1 MKLRILNLNNTLH
14 KLSFSYIFNFK
25 KDKAFSVSTILS
37 SLALI
42 LGISI
47 LITVMS
53 VMNGFREQLVD
64 SLSGVNGDITIYNA
78 NKDKIKKIQEK
89 NPSIS
94 FVENFQSRVI
104 TSNENGIEGLL
115 MKSLNKDDIY
125 KIPKINQNIF
135 EIEKNIDNWVFI
147 GVELARSLDLKVGMP
162 LQINIPGNSMTIL
175 GPVLNSRNLTIKGTF
190 NTGVYDF
197 DKYFIFSNIEQF
209 KNNIS
214 NKVIDVYFNNKDFD
228 YSDLDG
234 LNYSTWEDQNQTL
247 AQALSTE
254 KNVMFVILFFIIVIS
269 SFTIISNQIFFIKEK
284 YKDIVLLKALGIKQ
298 SKICFLFFLNS
309 FFISFFSIVIGTCL
323 GLLLSTNIDSVENFL
338 SYLLNFELW
347 NNEIR
352 YLASM
357 PYSIKFNDI
366 VFIVSISLFSSLIAS
381 YIPILRIF
389 RIKPNLILR

>member
-1 MKLRILNLNNTLH
+1 MNNTLH

-53 VMNGFREQLVD
+53 VMNGFREQLVE
-64 SLSGVNGDITIYNA
+64 SLSGVNGDITIYDA

-94 FVENFQSRVI
+94 FVENLQSRVI
-104 TSNENGIEGLL
+104 TSNEKGIEGLL
-115 MKSLNKDDIY
+115 MKSLNKEDIY

-147 GVELARSLDLKVGMP
+147 GVELARSLNLKVGMP
-162 LQINIPGNSMTIL
+162 IQINIPGNSMTIL
-175 GPVLNSRNLTIKGTF
+175 GPVLNSRQLTIKGIF

-197 DKYFIFSNIEQF
+197 DKYFIFSNIDQF

-214 NKVIDVYFNNKDFD
+214 NKVIDVYLNNKNFD

-284 YKDIVLLKALGIKQ
+284 YKDIILLKALGIKQ
-298 SKICFLFFLNS
+298 SKICFIFFLNS

-352 YLASM
+352 YLTSM
-357 PYSIKFNDI
+357 PYSIKLNDI

>member
-1 MKLRILNLNNTLH
+1 MNNTLH

-53 VMNGFREQLVD
+53 VMNGFREQLVE
-64 SLSGVNGDITIYNA
+64 SLSGVNGDITIYDA

-94 FVENFQSRVI
+94 FVENLQSRVI

-115 MKSLNKDDIY
+115 MKSLNKEDIY

-147 GVELARSLDLKVGMP
+147 GVELARSLNLKVGMP
-162 LQINIPGNSMTIL
+162 IQINIPGNSMTIL
-175 GPVLNSRNLTIKGTF
+175 GPVLNSRQLTIKGIF

-197 DKYFIFSNIEQF
+197 DKYFIFSNIDQF
-209 KNNIS
+209 KNIIS
-214 NKVIDVYFNNKDFD
+214 NKVIDVYLNNKNFD

-284 YKDIVLLKALGIKQ
+284 YKDIILLKALGIKQ
-298 SKICFLFFLNS
+298 SKICFIFFLNS

-352 YLASM
+352 YLTSM
-357 PYSIKFNDI
+357 PYSIKLNDI
-366 VFIVSISLFSSLIAS
+366 VFIVSISLFSSLVAS

>member
-1 MKLRILNLNNTLH
+1 MNNTLH
-14 KLSFSYIFNFK
+14 KLSFAYIFNFR

-64 SLSGVNGDITIYNA
+64 SLSGVNGDITIYDA
-78 NKDKIKKIQEK
+78 NEDKIEQIKEK

-94 FVENFQSRVI
+94 LVQNVQSRVI
-104 TSNENGIEGLL
+104 ASNEKGIEGLL
-115 MKSLNKDDIY
+115 MKSLYKEDLY

-135 EIEKNIDNWVFI
+135 EIEREIDNWVFI
-147 GVELARSLDLKVGMP
+147 GVELARSLNLKVGMP
-162 LQINIPGNSMTIL
+162 FQINIPGKSMTIL
-175 GPVLNSRNLTIKGTF
+175 GPVLNSKELIIKGTF

-209 KNNIS
+209 NKNINS
-214 NKVIDVYFNNKDFD
+214 SVIDIYLNGKDFD

-234 LNYSTWEDQNQTL
+234 VNYSTWEDQNQTL

-254 KNVMFVILFFIIVIS
+254 KNVMFVILFFIIIIS

-284 YKDIVLLKALGIKQ
+284 YKDIILLKALGIRQ

-309 FFISFFSIVIGTCL
+309 FFISFFSIILGTCL
-323 GLLLSTNIDSVENFL
+323 GLLLSTNIDSVESFL

-352 YLASM
+352 YLTSM
-357 PYSIKFNDI
+357 PYSIRVNDI

-381 YIPILRIF
+381 YVPILRIF
-389 RIKPNLILR
+389 KIKPNLILR

>member
-1 MKLRILNLNNTLH
+1 MNNTLH

-53 VMNGFREQLVD
+53 VMNGFREQLVE
-64 SLSGVNGDITIYNA
+64 SLSGVNGDITIYDA

-94 FVENFQSRVI
+94 FVENIQSRVI

-115 MKSLNKDDIY
+115 MKSLNKEDIY

-147 GVELARSLDLKVGMP
+147 GVELARSLNLKVGMP
-162 LQINIPGNSMTIL
+162 IQINIPGNSMTIL
-175 GPVLNSRNLTIKGTF
+175 GPVLNSRQLTIKGIF

-197 DKYFIFSNIEQF
+197 DKYFIFSNIDQF

-214 NKVIDVYFNNKDFD
+214 NRVIDVYLNNKNFD

-284 YKDIVLLKALGIKQ
+284 YKDIILLKALGIKQ
-298 SKICFLFFLNS
+298 SKICFIFFLNS

-352 YLASM
+352 YLTSM
-357 PYSIKFNDI
+357 PYSIKLNDI

-381 YIPILRIF
+381 YIPILRLSLI
-389 RIKPNLILR
+389 RI

>member
-1 MKLRILNLNNTLH
+1 LNNTLH
-14 KLSFSYIFNFK
+14 KLSFAYIFNFR

-64 SLSGVNGDITIYNA
+64 SLSGVNGDITIYDV
-78 NKDKIKKIQEK
+78 NKDKIKQIKEK

-94 FVENFQSRVI
+94 LVQNVQSRVI
-104 TSNENGIEGLL
+104 TSNEKGIEGLL
-115 MKSLNKDDIY
+115 MKSLYKQDLY
-125 KIPKINQNIF
+125 KIPKINQNLF
-135 EIEKNIDNWVFI
+135 EIERETENWVFI
-147 GVELARSLDLKVGMP
+147 GVELARSLNLKVGMP
-162 LQINIPGNSMTIL
+162 FTINIPGKSMTIL
-175 GPVLNSRNLTIKGTF
+175 GPVLNSKELIIKGIF

-209 KNNIS
+209 NKKINNS
-214 NKVIDVYFNNKDFD
+214 VIDIYLNGKSFN
-228 YSDLDG
+228 YTDLDG

-247 AQALSTE
+247 AQALTTE
-254 KNVMFVILFFIIVIS
+254 KNVMFIILFFIIIIS

-284 YKDIVLLKALGIKQ
+284 YKDIILLKVLGIKQ

-309 FFISFFSIVIGTCL
+309 FFISFFSIIIGTCL
-323 GLLLSTNIDSVENFL
+323 GLLLSTNINSVESFL
-338 SYLLNFELW
+338 SYLFNFELW

-352 YLASM
+352 YLSSM
-357 PYSIKFNDI
+357 PYSIKINDI
-366 VFIVSISLFSSLIAS
+366 MFIVSISLFSSLIAS

-389 RIKPNLILR
+389 KIKPNLVLR

>member
-1 MKLRILNLNNTLH
+1 MNNTLH
-14 KLSFSYIFNFK
+14 KLSFAYIFNFR

-64 SLSGVNGDITIYNA
+64 SLSGVNGDITIYDA
-78 NKDKIKKIQEK
+78 NEDKIKQIKEK

-94 FVENFQSRVI
+94 LVQNVQSRVI
-104 TSNENGIEGLL
+104 ASNEKGIEGLL
-115 MKSLNKDDIY
+115 MKSLYKEDLY

-135 EIEKNIDNWVFI
+135 EIEREIDNWVFI
-147 GVELARSLDLKVGMP
+147 GIELARSLNLKVGMP
-162 LQINIPGNSMTIL
+162 FQINIPGKSMTIL
-175 GPVLNSRNLTIKGTF
+175 GPVLNSKELIIKGTF

-209 KNNIS
+209 NTNINS
-214 NKVIDVYFNNKDFD
+214 SVIDIYLNSNDFD

-234 LNYSTWEDQNQTL
+234 VNYSTWEDQNQTL

-254 KNVMFVILFFIIVIS
+254 KNVMFVILFFIIIIS

-284 YKDIVLLKALGIKQ
+284 YKDIILLKALGIRQ

-309 FFISFFSIVIGTCL
+309 FFISFFSIILGTCL
-323 GLLLSTNIDSVENFL
+323 GLLLSTNIDSVESFL

-352 YLASM
+352 YLTSM
-357 PYSIKFNDI
+357 PYSIRLNDI

-381 YIPILRIF
+381 YVPILRIF
-389 RIKPNLILR
+389 KIKPNLILR

>member
-1 MKLRILNLNNTLH
+1 MNNTLH

-53 VMNGFREQLVD
+53 VMNGFREQLVE
-64 SLSGVNGDITIYNA
+64 SLSGVNGDITIYDA

-94 FVENFQSRVI
+94 FVENIQSRVI

-115 MKSLNKDDIY
+115 MKSLNKEDIY

-147 GVELARSLDLKVGMP
+147 GVELARSLNLKVGMP

-175 GPVLNSRNLTIKGTF
+175 GPVLNSRQLTIKGIF

-197 DKYFIFSNIEQF
+197 DKYFIFSNIDQF

-214 NKVIDVYFNNKDFD
+214 NKVIDVYLNNKNFD

-284 YKDIVLLKALGIKQ
+284 YKDIILLKALGIKQ
-298 SKICFLFFLNS
+298 SKICFIFFLNS

-352 YLASM
+352 YLTSM
-357 PYSIKFNDI
+357 PYSIKLNDI
-366 VFIVSISLFSSLIAS
+366 VFIVSISLFSSLVAS
-381 YIPILRIF
+381 FIPILRIF

>member
-1 MKLRILNLNNTLH
+1 MNNTLH

-64 SLSGVNGDITIYNA
+64 TLSGVNGDITIYNT
-78 NKDKIKKIQEK
+78 NKEKIKKIQEK

-94 FVENFQSRVI
+94 FVENIQSRVI
-104 TSNENGIEGLL
+104 ISNENGIEGLL
-115 MKSLNKDDIY
+115 MKSVYKEDIY
-125 KIPKINQNIF
+125 KIPKINQNMF
-135 EIEKNIDNWVFI
+135 EIENNIDNWAFI
-147 GVELARSLDLKVGMP
+147 GVELARSLNLKIGMP

-175 GPVLNSRNLTIKGTF
+175 GPVLNSKQLTIKGIF
-190 NTGVYDF
+190 NTGVYDY
-197 DKYFIFSNIEQF
+197 DKYFIFSNIDQF

-214 NKVIDVYFNNKDFD
+214 NIVIDVYFNNKNFD

-323 GLLLSTNIDSVENFL
+323 GLLLSINIDSVENFL

-357 PYSIKFNDI
+357 PYSIKLNDI
-366 VFIVSISLFSSLIAS
+366 VFIVSISLFASLIAS

>member
-1 MKLRILNLNNTLH
+1 LNNTLH
-14 KLSFSYIFNFK
+14 KLSFAYIFNFR

-64 SLSGVNGDITIYNA
+64 SLSGVNGDITIYDA
-78 NKDKIKKIQEK
+78 NEDKIEQIKEK

-94 FVENFQSRVI
+94 LVQNVQSRVI
-104 TSNENGIEGLL
+104 ASNEKGIEGLL
-115 MKSLNKDDIY
+115 MKSLYKEDLY

-135 EIEKNIDNWVFI
+135 EIEREIDNWVFI
-147 GVELARSLDLKVGMP
+147 GVELARSLNLKVGMP
-162 LQINIPGNSMTIL
+162 FQINIPGKSMTIL
-175 GPVLNSRNLTIKGTF
+175 GPVLNSKELIIKGTF

-209 KNNIS
+209 NTNINS
-214 NKVIDVYFNNKDFD
+214 SVIDIYLNSNDFD

-234 LNYSTWEDQNQTL
+234 VNYSTWEDQNQTL

-254 KNVMFVILFFIIVIS
+254 KNVMFVILFFIIIIS

-284 YKDIVLLKALGIKQ
+284 YKDIILLKALGIRQ

-309 FFISFFSIVIGTCL
+309 FFISFFSIILGTCL
-323 GLLLSTNIDSVENFL
+323 GLLLSTNIDSVESFL

-352 YLASM
+352 YLTSM
-357 PYSIKFNDI
+357 PYSIRVNDI

-381 YIPILRIF
+381 YVPILRIF
-389 RIKPNLILR
+389 KIKPNLILR

>member
-1 MKLRILNLNNTLH
+1 MNNTLH
-14 KLSFSYIFNFK
+14 KLSFAYIFNFR

-64 SLSGVNGDITIYNA
+64 SLSGVNGDITIYDV
-78 NKDKIKKIQEK
+78 NKDKIKQIKEK

-94 FVENFQSRVI
+94 LVQNVQSRVI
-104 TSNENGIEGLL
+104 TSNEKGIEGLL
-115 MKSLNKDDIY
+115 MKSLYKQDLY
-125 KIPKINQNIF
+125 KIPKINQNLF
-135 EIEKNIDNWVFI
+135 EIERETENWVFI
-147 GVELARSLDLKVGMP
+147 GVELARSLNLKVGMP
-162 LQINIPGNSMTIL
+162 FTINIPGKSMTIL
-175 GPVLNSRNLTIKGTF
+175 GPVLNSKELIIKGIF

-209 KNNIS
+209 NKKINNS
-214 NKVIDVYFNNKDFD
+214 VIDIYLNGKSFN
-228 YSDLDG
+228 YTDLDG

-247 AQALSTE
+247 AQALTTE
-254 KNVMFVILFFIIVIS
+254 KNVMFIILFFIIIIS

-284 YKDIVLLKALGIKQ
+284 YKDIILLKVLGIKQ

-309 FFISFFSIVIGTCL
+309 FFISFFSIIIGTCL
-323 GLLLSTNIDSVENFL
+323 GLLLSTNINSVESFL
-338 SYLLNFELW
+338 SYLFNFELW

-352 YLASM
+352 YLSSM
-357 PYSIKFNDI
+357 PYSIKINDI
-366 VFIVSISLFSSLIAS
+366 MFIVSISLFSSLIAS

-389 RIKPNLILR
+389 KIKPNLVLR

>member
-1 MKLRILNLNNTLH
+1 MNNTLH

-53 VMNGFREQLVD
+53 VMNGFREQLVE
-64 SLSGVNGDITIYNA
+64 SLSGVNGDITIYDA

-94 FVENFQSRVI
+94 FVENLQSRVI

-115 MKSLNKDDIY
+115 MKSLNKEDIY

-147 GVELARSLDLKVGMP
+147 GVELARSLNLKVGMP
-162 LQINIPGNSMTIL
+162 IQINIPGNSMTIL
-175 GPVLNSRNLTIKGTF
+175 GPVLNSRQLTIKGIF

-197 DKYFIFSNIEQF
+197 DKYFIFSNIDQF
-209 KNNIS
+209 KNNTS
-214 NKVIDVYFNNKDFD
+214 NKVIDVYLNNKNFD
-228 YSDLDG
+228 YRDLDG

-254 KNVMFVILFFIIVIS
+254 KNVMFVILFFIVVIS

-284 YKDIVLLKALGIKQ
+284 YKDIILLKALGIKQ
-298 SKICFLFFLNS
+298 SKICFIFFLNS

-352 YLASM
+352 YLTSM
-357 PYSIKFNDI
+357 PYSIKLNDI
-366 VFIVSISLFSSLIAS
+366 VFIVSISLFSSLVAS

>member
-1 MKLRILNLNNTLH
+1 MNNTLH

-78 NKDKIKKIQEK
+78 NKDKIKKIQKK
-89 NPSIS
+89 NPSMS
-94 FVENFQSRVI
+94 FVENIQSRVI

-147 GVELARSLDLKVGMP
+147 GVELARSLNLKVGMP

-175 GPVLNSRNLTIKGTF
+175 GPVLNSRQLIIKGIF

-197 DKYFIFSNIEQF
+197 DKYFIFSNIDQF

-214 NKVIDVYFNNKDFD
+214 NKVIDVYLNNKDFD

-254 KNVMFVILFFIIVIS
+254 KNVMFIILFFIIVIS

-323 GLLLSTNIDSVENFL
+323 GLLLSINIDSVENFL

-357 PYSIKFNDI
+357 PYSIKLNDI
-366 VFIVSISLFSSLIAS
+366 LFIVSISLFSSLIAS

>member
-1 MKLRILNLNNTLH
+1 MNNTLH
-14 KLSFSYIFNFK
+14 KLSFSYIFNFR

-64 SLSGVNGDITIYNA
+64 SLSGVNGDITIYDA
-78 NKDKIKKIQEK
+78 NEDKIEQIKEK

-94 FVENFQSRVI
+94 LVQNVQSRVI
-104 TSNENGIEGLL
+104 TSNEKGIEGLL
-115 MKSLNKDDIY
+115 MKSLYKEDLY

-135 EIEKNIDNWVFI
+135 EIEREIDNWVFI
-147 GVELARSLDLKVGMP
+147 GVELARSLNLKVGMP
-162 LQINIPGNSMTIL
+162 FQINIPGKSMTIL
-175 GPVLNSRNLTIKGTF
+175 GPVLNSKELIIKGTF

-209 KNNIS
+209 NTNINS
-214 NKVIDVYFNNKDFD
+214 SVIDIYLNSNDFD

-234 LNYSTWEDQNQTL
+234 VNYSTWEDQNQTL

-254 KNVMFVILFFIIVIS
+254 KNVMFVILFFIIIIS

-284 YKDIVLLKALGIKQ
+284 YKDIILLKALGIRQ

-309 FFISFFSIVIGTCL
+309 FFISFFSIILGTCL
-323 GLLLSTNIDSVENFL
+323 GLLLSTNIDSVESFL

-352 YLASM
+352 YLTSM
-357 PYSIKFNDI
+357 PYSIRLNDI

-389 RIKPNLILR
+389 KIKPNLILR

>member
-1 MKLRILNLNNTLH
+1 MNNTLH

-53 VMNGFREQLVD
+53 VMNGFREQLVE
-64 SLSGVNGDITIYNA
+64 SLSGVNGDITIYDD
-78 NKDKIKKIQEK
+78 NKDRIKKIQEK

-94 FVENFQSRVI
+94 FVENLQSRVI

-115 MKSLNKDDIY
+115 MKSLNKEDIY

-147 GVELARSLDLKVGMP
+147 GVELARSLNLKVGMP
-162 LQINIPGNSMTIL
+162 IQISIPGNSMTIL
-175 GPVLNSRNLTIKGTF
+175 GPVLNSRQLTIKGIF

-197 DKYFIFSNIEQF
+197 DKYFIFSNIDQF

-214 NKVIDVYFNNKDFD
+214 NRVIDVYLNNKNFD

-284 YKDIVLLKALGIKQ
+284 YKDIILLKALGIKQ
-298 SKICFLFFLNS
+298 SKICFIFFLNS

-338 SYLLNFELW
+338 SYLLNFDLW

-352 YLASM
+352 YLTSM

-366 VFIVSISLFSSLIAS
+366 IFIVSVSLFSSLVAS
-381 YIPILRIF
+381 FIPILRIF

>member
-1 MKLRILNLNNTLH
+1 MNNTLH

-53 VMNGFREQLVD
+53 VMNGFREQLVE
-64 SLSGVNGDITIYNA
+64 SLSGVNGDITIYDA

-94 FVENFQSRVI
+94 FVENIQSRVI

-115 MKSLNKDDIY
+115 MKSLNKEDIY

-147 GVELARSLDLKVGMP
+147 GVELARSLNLKVGMP
-162 LQINIPGNSMTIL
+162 IQINIPGNSMTIL
-175 GPVLNSRNLTIKGTF
+175 GPVLNSRQLTIKGIF

-197 DKYFIFSNIEQF
+197 DKYFIFSNIDQF
-209 KNNIS
+209 KNNTS
-214 NKVIDVYFNNKDFD
+214 NKVIDVYLNNKNFD
-228 YSDLDG
+228 YSDLNG

-284 YKDIVLLKALGIKQ
+284 YKDIILLKALGIKQ
-298 SKICFLFFLNS
+298 SKICFIFFLNS

-352 YLASM
+352 YLTSM
-357 PYSIKFNDI
+357 PYSIKLNDI
-366 VFIVSISLFSSLIAS
+366 VFIVSISLFSSLVAS

>member
-1 MKLRILNLNNTLH
+1 MNNTLH

-53 VMNGFREQLVD
+53 VMNGFREQLVE
-64 SLSGVNGDITIYNA
+64 SLSGVNGDITIYDA

-94 FVENFQSRVI
+94 FVENIQSRVI

-115 MKSLNKDDIY
+115 MKSLNKEDIY

-147 GVELARSLDLKVGMP
+147 GVELARSLNLKVGMP
-162 LQINIPGNSMTIL
+162 IQINIPGNSMTIL
-175 GPVLNSRNLTIKGTF
+175 GPVLNSRQLTIKGIF

-197 DKYFIFSNIEQF
+197 DKYFIFSNIDQF

-214 NKVIDVYFNNKDFD
+214 NRVIDVYLNNKNFN
-228 YSDLDG
+228 YSDLDD

-284 YKDIVLLKALGIKQ
+284 YKDIILLKALGIKQ
-298 SKICFLFFLNS
+298 SKICFIFFLNS
-309 FFISFFSIVIGTCL
+309 FFISFFSIIIGTCL

-352 YLASM
+352 YLTSM
-357 PYSIKFNDI
+357 PYSIKLNDI
-366 VFIVSISLFSSLIAS
+366 VFIVSISLFSSLVAS

>member
-1 MKLRILNLNNTLH
+1 MNNTLH

-53 VMNGFREQLVD
+53 VMNGFREQLVE
-64 SLSGVNGDITIYNA
+64 SLSGVNGDITIYDA
-78 NKDKIKKIQEK
+78 NKVKIEQIKEK

-94 FVENFQSRVI
+94 LVQNIQSRVI
-104 TSNENGIEGLL
+104 TSNEKAIEGLL
-115 MKSLNKDDIY
+115 MKSLYKEDLY

-135 EIEKNIDNWVFI
+135 EIKKETDNWVFI
-147 GVELARSLDLKVGMP
+147 GVELARSLNLKVGTP

-175 GPVLNSRNLTIKGTF
+175 GPVLNSKELTIIGIF

-209 KNNIS
+209 NKN
-214 NKVIDVYFNNKDFD
+214 IDSSVTDIYLNGEDFD
-228 YSDLDG
+228 YSDLNG

-284 YKDIVLLKALGIKQ
+284 YKDIILLKALGIKQ

-309 FFISFFSIVIGTCL
+309 FFISFFSIIIGTCL
-323 GLLLSTNIDSVENFL
+323 GLLLSTNIESVENLL

-352 YLASM
+352 YLTSM
-357 PYSIKFNDI
+357 PYSIKLNDI

-389 RIKPNLILR
+389 KIKPNLILR

>member
-1 MKLRILNLNNTLH
+1 MNNTLH
-14 KLSFSYIFNFK
+14 KLSFAYIFNFR

-64 SLSGVNGDITIYNA
+64 SLSGVNGDITIYDA
-78 NKDKIKKIQEK
+78 NEDKIEQIKEK

-94 FVENFQSRVI
+94 LVQNVQSRVI
-104 TSNENGIEGLL
+104 ASNEKGIEGLL
-115 MKSLNKDDIY
+115 MKSLYKDDLY
-125 KIPKINQNIF
+125 KIPKINQNLF
-135 EIEKNIDNWVFI
+135 EIEREIDNWVFI
-147 GVELARSLDLKVGMP
+147 GIELARSLNLKVGMP
-162 LQINIPGNSMTIL
+162 FQINIPGKSMTIL
-175 GPVLNSRNLTIKGTF
+175 GPVLNSKDLIIKGTF

-209 KNNIS
+209 NTNINS
-214 NKVIDVYFNNKDFD
+214 SVIDIYLNSNDFD

-234 LNYSTWEDQNQTL
+234 VNYSTWEDQNQTL

-284 YKDIVLLKALGIKQ
+284 YKDIILLKALGIRQ

-309 FFISFFSIVIGTCL
+309 FFISFFSIILGTCL
-323 GLLLSTNIDSVENFL
+323 GLLLSTNIDSVESFL

-352 YLASM
+352 YLTSM
-357 PYSIKFNDI
+357 PYSIRVNDI

-381 YIPILRIF
+381 YVPILRIF
-389 RIKPNLILR
+389 KIKPNLILR